1 MKIIFYGG
9 KQAGMVTLLTL
20 LAQKQEIVCVVP
32 VDEVVAKIAKCLKLN
47 VKKID
52 DINDSNFVNYLKG
65 LKPDLFFCCHGRQII
80 KKPLLELV
88 QSINLHPC
96 LYKYKGK
103 DPIIRLLADQEK
115 KASVGAH
122 FMVEKVDAGLSLV
135 EEFIETN
142 GKTPVEVYNDLYPLY
157 AMVTTKVLEKV
168 KNQKQS
174 KKIK

>member
-9 KQAGMVTLLTL
+9 KQAGMVALLTL
-20 LAQKQEIVCVVP
+20 LVQKQEIVCVVP
-32 VDEVVAKIAKCLKLN
+32 VDDIVAGIAGCLKLN
-47 VKKID
+47 IKKVD
-52 DINDSNFVNYLKG
+52 DINDSNFVDYLRK
-65 LKPDLFFCCHGRQII
+65 LEPDLFFCCHGRQII
-80 KKPLLELV
+80 KKPLLKLA

-122 FMVEKVDAGLSLV
+122 FMVEKVDDGPALV

-142 GKTPVEVYNDLYPLY
+142 GKTPAEVYNDLYPLY
-157 AMVTTKVLEKV
+157 ALVTKKVLERLEKL
-168 KNQKQS
+168 KQS
-174 KKIK
+174 KK

>member
-9 KQAGMVTLLTL
+9 KQAGMIALLTL
-20 LAQKQEIVCVVP
+20 LAQKQEVVCVVP
-32 VDEVVAKIAKCLKLN
+32 VDEMVARIAERLKLN
-47 VKKID
+47 IKKVD
-52 DINDSNFVNYLKG
+52 DINDPNFINYLKG

-80 KKPLLELV
+80 KKPLLEMI
-88 QSINLHPC
+88 QSVNFHPC

-103 DPIIRLLADQEK
+103 DPILRLLADQEK

-122 FMVEKVDAGLSLV
+122 LMEEKVDAGLVLV

-157 AMVTTKVLEKV
+157 ALVTMKVL
-168 KNQKQS
+168 
-174 KKIK
+174 KKI